1 MENFSFPI
9 FKTKIPGITRRF
21 SLEDPVERRKYF
33 DQKAGVEIEK
43 LRDYLSKGNTFV
55 GFIMGPKNSGKGTYT
70 KLFMEAV
77 GGDRV
82 AHLSVGDII
91 RSVHKDLETEKGKK
105 ALMDF
110 LKKRYRGF
118 IDLDK
123 IFEVILGRDTKT
135 HLPTE
140 VILALVERE
149 IDRIGRKAI
158 FIDGFPRNLD
168 QISYSLYFRAL
179 IGYRDDPDFFIFID
193 VPEAVID
200 ERMKYRVSCPFCQSP
215 RNTKLLR
222 TKEVGY
228 DKERKDFYLLCD
240 NPSCEGFG
248 KARMIAKEGD
258 SLGIGAIRERLETES
273 QVVKKLLDLKGVP
286 RVFLRNSI
294 PVEKAKDYV
303 DDYEITPSY
312 CYELLEDDLVKV
324 IEEPW
329 TVNDNDG
336 AASYSLLPVPVAL
349 ALIKQTAVV
358 LGLTAQV

>member
-1 MENFSFPI
+1 MEKFSFPI
-9 FKTKIPGITRRF
+9 FKTKVSGVTGRF
-21 SLEDPVERRKYF
+21 LLEDPVERRKYF
-33 DQKAGVEIEK
+33 DQKAGLEIEK

-77 GGDRV
+77 GGDHV
-82 AHLSVGDII
+82 AHISVGDVV
-91 RSVHKDLETEKGKK
+91 RGVHKDLGTEAGKK

-123 IFEVILGRDTKT
+123 VFDVILGRDTKT

-179 IGYRDDPDFFIFID
+179 IGYRDDPDFFVFID

-200 ERMKYRVSCPFCQSP
+200 ERMKYRVSCPVCQSP

-222 TKEVGY
+222 TKEVRY
-228 DKERKDFYLLCD
+228 DANGKEFYLLCD
-240 NPSCEGFG
+240 NPLCSGFG
-248 KARMIAKEGD
+248 NARMVSKEGD
-258 SLGIGAIRERLETES
+258 SLGINAIRERLEMEAV
-273 QVVKKLLDLKGVP
+273 VVKKLLTIQGVP
-286 RVFLRNSI
+286 KVFLRNSI
-294 PVEKAKDYV
+294 PVEQAQEYV

-312 CYELLEDDLVKV
+312 HYELEGETVKV
-324 IEEPW
+324 VEEPW
-329 TVNDNDG
+329 TVTGDDG
-336 AASYSLLPVPVAL
+336 VRSYSLLPVPVAL
-349 ALIKQTAVV
+349 ALIKQTVRA
-358 LGLTAQV
+358 LDL